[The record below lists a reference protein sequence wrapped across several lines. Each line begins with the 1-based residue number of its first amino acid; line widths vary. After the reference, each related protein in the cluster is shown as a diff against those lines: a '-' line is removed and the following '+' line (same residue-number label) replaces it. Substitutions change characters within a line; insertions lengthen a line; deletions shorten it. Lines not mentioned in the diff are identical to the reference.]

1 MVIKFEDNKISCF
14 KNNIF
19 KFYPLMVAL
28 FVTLQIECILFVNKQ
43 IDVFY
48 LSSTLSGITFPIN
61 LLILAV
67 VVNCYGKQSA
77 KQLIWINNVI
87 VIQFVIYNLLA
98 NYLDWSSKN
107 QNFDV
112 MNAYNILIPI
122 FIKSGLAALFAENV
136 ADFLF
141 VFVYS
146 NYRNNRPVY
155 KNSYLKEFF
164 KMVEYS
170 FMSNFVMLAISYSI
184 IFWKKDLEYTFYLI
198 CQVMILKSIIEIIF
212 SPIAIYTITKIKNC
226 EGFGIR
232 DFAGN
237 NPFTFLIKY
246 EYLNFYQIISN
257 PEKK

>member
-1 MVIKFEDNKISCF
+1 MATELGYN
-14 KNNIF
+14 KNNRPKNYIF

-28 FVTLQIECILFVNKQ
+28 FVTLQIECVLFVNKQ
-43 IDVFY
+43 IDVFH
-48 LSSTLSGITFPIN
+48 LSSTLSGITFPLN

-98 NYLDWSSKN
+98 NYLNWSSKN
-107 QNFDV
+107 QDFEV
-112 MNAYNILIPI
+112 INAYNMLIPI

-146 NYRNNRPVY
+146 RYRNSHPVY
-155 KNSYLKEFF
+155 KNSYLKEFL

-170 FMSNFVMLAISYSI
+170 FISNFIMLAVSYVV
-184 IFWKKDLEYTFYLI
+184 IFWKQDLKYTFFLI
-198 CQVMILKSIIEIIF
+198 CQVMILKSIIEIVF
-212 SPIAIYTITKIKNC
+212 SPIAIYVINKIKNF

-232 DFAGN
+232 DFSGD

-246 EYLNFYQIISN
+246 EYLNFYQILPN
-257 PEKK
+257 AEEK